1 MINQALEIPPLE
13 DRLIAAGLPAYS
25 SLWPKWQIVFAFL
38 QRPQGATVQEIAE
51 TLGCSRVQ
59 AQGYV
64 RTVRRNGYPVT
75 VRKQV
80 LHLPAGDL

>member
-1 MINQALEIPPLE
+1 MIPALE
-13 DRLIAAGLPAYS
+13 DRLIAAGLPGYS
-25 SLWPKWQIVFAFL
+25 ALWPKWQVVFAFL

-64 RTVRRNGYPVT
+64 STVRRNGYPVT
-75 VRKQV
+75 ARKRV
-80 LHLPAGDL
+80 LHLPPGPI

>member
-1 MINQALEIPPLE
+1 MIPALE
-13 DRLIAAGLPAYS
+13 DRLIAAGLPGYS
-25 SLWPKWQIVFAFL
+25 ALWPKWQVVFSLL
-38 QRPQGATVQEIAE
+38 QRPQGATVQEITE

-64 RTVRRNGYPVT
+64 RTVRRKGYPVT
-75 VRKQV
+75 MRKRV